1 MCAVATTLRIHMVG
15 IHFLAFIALGS
26 AAAFLPFFIAFAFI
40 ALGILLRTGN
50 WANGEV
56 TLVVHD
62 KLRANCMRFKFKHC

>member
-1 MCAVATTLRIHMVG
+1 MRAVATALRIHMVG
-15 IHFLAFIALGS
+15 IHFLAFIALGA
-26 AAAFLPFFIAFAFI
+26 AAAFFPFAFAFI
-40 ALGILLRTGN
+40 ALGMLLRTGN